1 ITVETANVTLD
12 HSTRLDVPGASPGQY
27 VTLEVR
33 DEGVG
38 IDPKVLPRI
47 FEPFFTT
54 KRVNKGTG
62 LGLATVYGI
71 VKQNGWFIR
80 VDSEPDEG
88 TSFRLYMPRAT
99 SAGVPAAPPAVRAAP
114 LPVADAFTG
123 QRQAA
128 TI

>member
-71 VKQNGWFIR
+71 VKQNGWYIR
-80 VDSEPDEG
+80 VDSEPDHG
-88 TSFRLYMPRAT
+88 TSFRFYLPRAT
-99 SAGVPAAPPAVRAAP
+99 ASATPAMAPAVRAAP
-114 LPVADAFTG
+114 PPVADT
-123 QRQAA
+123 
-128 TI
+128 